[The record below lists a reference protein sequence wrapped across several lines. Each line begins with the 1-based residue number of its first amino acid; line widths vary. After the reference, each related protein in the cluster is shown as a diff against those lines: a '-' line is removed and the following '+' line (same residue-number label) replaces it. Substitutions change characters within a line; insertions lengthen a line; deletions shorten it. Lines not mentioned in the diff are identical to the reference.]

1 VIKSAG
7 YCPSSLLLFLDKLGP
22 FNSDDVPGERSDI
35 FFWLRVSIVG
45 FIGFSA
51 GVGTDIGSS
60 SELGGG
66 VSIIRSA

>member
-1 VIKSAG
+1 VNKSAG

-22 FNSDDVPGERSDI
+22 FNGDNVPGQRSDN

-51 GVGTDIGSS
+51 DVGNDIGSS
-60 SELGGG
+60 SKLGGG
-66 VSIIRSA
+66 VSIIS